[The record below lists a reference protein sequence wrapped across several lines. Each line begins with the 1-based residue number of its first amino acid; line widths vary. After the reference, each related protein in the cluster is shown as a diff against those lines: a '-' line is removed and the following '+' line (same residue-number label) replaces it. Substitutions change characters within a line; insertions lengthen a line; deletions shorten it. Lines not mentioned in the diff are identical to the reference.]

1 MFSNL
6 KKQIKELARNAV
18 LVAETELGS
27 NKGKE
32 KKQLAINYILK
43 NLPISEIFKQIVAI
57 LLSGF
62 IDDVVEISVAYMNS
76 LPKFEVV

>member
-43 NLPISEIFKQIVAI
+43 NLPISVIFKQIVAI

-76 LPKFEVV
+76 LPKSEGV

>member
-32 KKQLAINYILK
+32 KKQLAITYILK
-43 NLPISEIFKQIVAI
+43 NLPISGIFKQIVAI

-76 LPKFEVV
+76 LPKSEGV

>member
-76 LPKFEVV
+76 LPKSEGV

>member
-43 NLPISEIFKQIVAI
+43 NLPISGIFKHIVAI

-76 LPKFEVV
+76 LPKSEGV

>member
-1 MFSNL
+1 MLSNL
-6 KKQIKELARNAV
+6 KNQIKELARNAV
-18 LVAETELGS
+18 LVAESELGS

-43 NLPISEIFKQIVAI
+43 NLPISGIFKQIVAI

-76 LPKFEVV
+76 LPKSEGV

>member
-6 KKQIKELARNAV
+6 KNQIKELARNAV
-18 LVAETELGS
+18 LVAESELGS

-32 KKQLAINYILK
+32 KKQLAIDYILK
-43 NLPISEIFKQIVAI
+43 NLPISEIFKQIIAI

-76 LPKFEVV
+76 LPKSEGV